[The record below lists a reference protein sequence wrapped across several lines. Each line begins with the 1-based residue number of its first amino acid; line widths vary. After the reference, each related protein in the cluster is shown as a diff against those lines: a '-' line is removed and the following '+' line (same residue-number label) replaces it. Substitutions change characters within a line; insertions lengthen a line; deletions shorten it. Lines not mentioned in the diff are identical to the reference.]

1 MFKRATLW
9 LLAIDLFALAL
20 SPQLFAKNK
29 NYIVLQSTTSVQ
41 NSGLLGH
48 LIPIFHKKT
57 GVGVRVVAVGTG
69 QALKNARN
77 GDGDVL
83 LVHSRAAEKRF
94 VSLGFGI
101 ERHEVMYNDYVVI
114 GPRHDPA
121 NIRMIDDIAQVF

>member
-20 SPQLFAKNK
+20 SPQLSAKNK

-69 QALKNARN
+69 AKNARN

-83 LVHSRAAEKRF
+83 LVH
-94 VSLGFGI
+94 
-101 ERHEVMYNDYVVI
+101 YVLQKNGLFRSVLASK
-114 GPRHDPA
+114 G
-121 NIRMIDDIAQVF
+121 MK